1 MIEKMKFLSITGPK
15 ADIDRMTETY
25 LSKYE
30 IHLENA
36 LSELTEVAN
45 LSPFLEIN
53 PYKEALSTIDSFYEQ
68 LEDPSQ
74 ISPELMDI
82 EKAIKTVRA
91 VQDGFRRLEE
101 EKSRLQSEHAEILD
115 PLKIIRP
122 FKNLNFDVSEILNFK
137 YIHYRFG
144 RIEKQYLQKFEK
156 YIYDNLD
163 TLFIKCG
170 EDEMYVYGVYF
181 VPEHQAHKVHAVY
194 SSMHFERIFIPNEY
208 HGTAAEA
215 FEKLDTR
222 HREIHKALDANKEAS
237 RKFLQDNSTKIV
249 SAKAALDA
257 CSSSFDIRKLAA
269 CTPGDTNTFYI
280 LCGWMTEK
288 DALAFRKDIQN
299 DEKIFCLMED
309 QKAPATQKPPTKLR
323 NPKLFKPF
331 EMYVKMYGLPAYNEM
346 DPTWFVAITYSFIFG
361 AMFGDVG
368 QGLVLFL
375 GGLFLYK
382 TKKMDL
388 AGIISCAGVFSVF
401 FGFMYGSFF
410 GFEDVLKAIWLKP
423 MNQMMDVPLVGRLNA
438 VFVIAIGFGMFIILI
453 CMVFNIIN
461 SIRRGDTEKTWFD
474 SNAVAG
480 LVFYGSIVLTI
491 GLFIS
496 GKKLPA
502 AAILVIMFGVPLL
515 LMFLKEPL
523 TNLVE
528 KKSKILPEQKGM
540 FFVQSFFEQRTCLSV
555 LVKSWILPE
564 QKGMFFVQSF
574 FELFEVLLSYLS
586 NTLSFLRIG
595 AFAVSH
601 AAMMEV
607 VLMLAGATNGGSP
620 NWVVVVLG
628 NIFVCA
634 MEGLIVGI
642 QVLRLEYYEIFSRFY
657 AGNGREFKPFMKAAH
672 KN

>member
-1 MIEKMKFLSITGPK
+1 MVMIEKMKFLSITGPK

-74 ISPELMDI
+74 ISPEPMDI

-91 VQDGFRRLEE
+91 VQDGFRCLEE

-288 DALAFRKDIQN
+288 DALAFQKDIQN

-540 FFVQSFFEQRTCLSV
+540 FFVQSFFE
-555 LVKSWILPE
+555 
-564 QKGMFFVQSF
+564 
-574 FELFEVLLSYLS
+574 LFEVLLSYLS

-620 NWVVVVLG
+620 NWIVVVLG

>member
-1 MIEKMKFLSITGPK
+1 MKFLSITGPK

-30 IHLENA
+30 IHLESA
-36 LSELTEVAN
+36 LAELTEVAN

-53 PYKEALSTIDSFYEQ
+53 PYREALSTIDSFYDQ
-68 LEDPSQ
+68 LDDPAKT
-74 ISPELMDI
+74 PPRKMDI
-82 EKAIKTVRA
+82 ETALAAIDRIKKKSQALDEERA
-91 VQDGFRRLEE
+91 
-101 EKSRLQSEHAEILD
+101 SLQAEHGSMVD
-115 PLKIIRP
+115 SLKIIRP
-122 FKNLNFDVSEILNFK
+122 FRNLDYDVSSILKFR

-170 EDEMYVYGVYF
+170 EDEQYIYGVYF
-181 VPEHQAHKVHAVY
+181 VPEHEAHKVHAVY
-194 SSMHFERIFIPNEY
+194 SSMHFERIFIPDNYE
-208 HGTAAEA
+208 GTAAQA
-215 FEKLDTR
+215 FEKLDR
-222 HREIHKALDANKEAS
+222 HHKEIHRKLDANKTAAQ
-237 RKFLQDNSTKIV
+237 KLLTDNQEDIV
-249 SAKAALDA
+249 SAKATLESF
-257 CSSSFDIRKLAA
+257 SSSFDIRKLAA
-269 CTPGDTNTFYI
+269 CTQGETNTFYI
-280 LCGWMTEK
+280 LCGWMTER
-288 DALAFRKDIQN
+288 DAAAFQKDIQN
-299 DEKIFCLMED
+299 DDKIFCLMED
-309 QKAPATQKPPTKLR
+309 QQAPAKKKPPTKLR

-375 GGLFLYK
+375 GGMFLYK
-382 TKKMDL
+382 TRHMDL
-388 AGIISCAGVFSVF
+388 AGIIGCAGVFSIF

-410 GFEDVLKAIWLKP
+410 GFEDILHAIWLKP
-423 MNQMMDVPLVGRLNA
+423 MNQMMNVPLVGRLNA
-438 VFVIAIGFGMFIILI
+438 VFVIAIGFGMFIILT

-461 SIRRGDTEKTWFD
+461 SFRNKDIERTWFD
-474 SNAVAG
+474 SNAIAG
-480 LVFYGSIVLTI
+480 LVFYGSIVLTV

-502 AAILVIMFGVPLL
+502 TAVLVVMFAVPLL

-528 KKSKILPEQKGM
+528 KKKE
-540 FFVQSFFEQRTCLSV
+540 
-555 LVKSWILPE
+555 ILPE

-607 VLMLAGATNGGSP
+607 VLMLAGATEGGSP
-620 NWVVVVLG
+620 NWIVVVLG

-657 AGNGREFKPFMKAAH
+657 AGNGREFKPFRK
-672 KN
+672 KS

>member
-1 MIEKMKFLSITGPK
+1 MKFLSITGPK
-15 ADIDRMTETY
+15 ADIDRLTKTY

-30 IHLENA
+30 IHLESA
-36 LSELTEVAN
+36 LSELTDVAN

-53 PYKEALSTIDSFYEQ
+53 PYREYLTVIDGFYEQ
-68 LEDPSQ
+68 LDESEKTV
-74 ISPELMDI
+74 PEPMDI
-82 EKAIKTVRA
+82 ETALATVNKIQEHARL
-91 VQDGFRRLEE
+91 LEE
-101 EKSRLQSEHAEILD
+101 QKEKLQEEHAGMVD
-115 PLKIIRP
+115 SLKIIRP
-122 FKNLNFDVSEILNFK
+122 FKDLDYDISTILNFK

-170 EDEMYVYGVYF
+170 EDEQYVYGVYF
-181 VPEHQAHKVHAVY
+181 VPEHEAHKVHAVY
-194 SSMHFERIFIPNEY
+194 SSMHFERIFVPDDY
-208 HGTAAEA
+208 QGTAREA
-215 FEKLDTR
+215 FETLDKR
-222 HREIHKALDANKEAS
+222 HRDIHAGLDANKAEYQHFLNRCAS
-237 RKFLQDNSTKIV
+237 KIV
-249 SAKAALDA
+249 SAKAALES
-257 CSSSFDIRKLAA
+257 CSRNFDIRKLAA
-269 CTPGDTNTFYI
+269 CTQGESNTFYI

-288 DALAFRKDIQN
+288 DALAFQQDIQN
-299 DEKIFCLMED
+299 DDKIFCLIED
-309 QKAPATQKPPTKLR
+309 QHAPTNKKPPTKLK
-323 NPKLFKPF
+323 NLKLFQPF

-346 DPTWFVAITYSFIFG
+346 DPTWFVALTYSFIFG

-375 GGLFLYK
+375 GGILLYK

-388 AGIISCAGVFSVF
+388 AGIIGCAGVFSVF
-401 FGFMYGSFF
+401 FGF
-410 GFEDVLKAIWLKP
+410 EDVLKARWLKP
-423 MNQMMDVPLVGRLNA
+423 MNAMMDVPLVGRLNA

-461 SIRRGDTEKTWFD
+461 SIRNKNIEKTWFD

-480 LVFYGSIVLTI
+480 LVFYGSIVLTV

-502 AAILVIMFGVPLL
+502 AAVLAIMFGIPLI

-528 KKSKILPEQKGM
+528 KKAQI
-540 FFVQSFFEQRTCLSV
+540 F
-555 LVKSWILPE
+555 PE

-607 VLMLAGATNGGSP
+607 VLMLAGATEGGSP
-620 NWVVVVLG
+620 NWIVVVLG

-657 AGNGREFKPFMKAAH
+657 TGNGREFQPFMK
-672 KN
+672 KNSKTM

>member
-74 ISPELMDI
+74 ISPEPMDI

-237 RKFLQDNSTKIV
+237 HKFLQDNSTKIV

-288 DALAFRKDIQN
+288 DALAFQKDIQN

-461 SIRRGDTEKTWFD
+461 SIRKGDTEKTWFD

-540 FFVQSFFEQRTCLSV
+540 FFVQSFFE
-555 LVKSWILPE
+555 
-564 QKGMFFVQSF
+564 
-574 FELFEVLLSYLS
+574 LFEVLLSYLS

-607 VLMLAGATNGGSP
+607 VLMLAGATNGGNP
-620 NWVVVVLG
+620 NWIVVVLG

>member
-1 MIEKMKFLSITGPK
+1 MVMIEKMKFLSITGPK

-74 ISPELMDI
+74 ISPEPMDI

-208 HGTAAEA
+208 HGTAVEA

-288 DALAFRKDIQN
+288 DALAFQKDIQN

-540 FFVQSFFEQRTCLSV
+540 FFVQSFFE
-555 LVKSWILPE
+555 
-564 QKGMFFVQSF
+564 
-574 FELFEVLLSYLS
+574 LFEVLLSYLS

-607 VLMLAGATNGGSP
+607 VLMLAGATNGGNP
-620 NWVVVVLG
+620 NWIVVVLG

>member
-1 MIEKMKFLSITGPK
+1 MVMIEKMKFLSITGPK

-237 RKFLQDNSTKIV
+237 HKFLQDNSTKIV

-288 DALAFRKDIQN
+288 DALAFQKDIQN

-540 FFVQSFFEQRTCLSV
+540 FFVQSFFE
-555 LVKSWILPE
+555 
-564 QKGMFFVQSF
+564 
-574 FELFEVLLSYLS
+574 LFEVLLSYLS

-607 VLMLAGATNGGSP
+607 VLMLAGATNGGNP
-620 NWVVVVLG
+620 NWIVVVLG

-657 AGNGREFKPFMKAAH
+657 AGNGREFKPCMKAAH

>member
-122 FKNLNFDVSEILNFK
+122 FKNLNFDISEILNFK

-208 HGTAAEA
+208 HGTATEA

-288 DALAFRKDIQN
+288 DALAFQKDIQN

-461 SIRRGDTEKTWFD
+461 SIRKGDTEKTWFD

-528 KKSKILPEQKGM
+528 KKS
-540 FFVQSFFEQRTCLSV
+540 R
-555 LVKSWILPE
+555 ILPE

-607 VLMLAGATNGGSP
+607 VLMLAGATNGGNP
-620 NWVVVVLG
+620 NWIVVVLG

>member
-288 DALAFRKDIQN
+288 DALAFQKDIQN

-502 AAILVIMFGVPLL
+502 AAILVIMFGIPLL

-528 KKSKILPEQKGM
+528 KKSK
-540 FFVQSFFEQRTCLSV
+540 
-555 LVKSWILPE
+555 ILPE

-620 NWVVVVLG
+620 NWIVVVLG

>member
-1 MIEKMKFLSITGPK
+1 MVMIEKMKFLSITGPK

-68 LEDPSQ
+68 LEDPPQ
-74 ISPELMDI
+74 ISPEPMDI

-181 VPEHQAHKVHAVY
+181 VPEHQAHKIHAVY

-237 RKFLQDNSTKIV
+237 RKFLQDNSTNIV

-288 DALAFRKDIQN
+288 DALAFQKDIQN

-528 KKSKILPEQKGM
+528 KKSE
-540 FFVQSFFEQRTCLSV
+540 
-555 LVKSWILPE
+555 ILPE

-620 NWVVVVLG
+620 NWIVVVLG

>member
-1 MIEKMKFLSITGPK
+1 MVMIEKMKFLSITGPK

-74 ISPELMDI
+74 IRPELMDI

-288 DALAFRKDIQN
+288 DALAFQKDIQN

-540 FFVQSFFEQRTCLSV
+540 FFVQSFFE
-555 LVKSWILPE
+555 
-564 QKGMFFVQSF
+564 
-574 FELFEVLLSYLS
+574 LFEVLLSYLS

-607 VLMLAGATNGGSP
+607 VLMLAGATNGGNP
-620 NWVVVVLG
+620 NWIVVVLG

>member
-1 MIEKMKFLSITGPK
+1 MIVKMKFLSITGPR
-15 ADIDRMTETY
+15 ADIDRMTNRY

-30 IHLENA
+30 MQLENA
-36 LSELTEVAN
+36 LTELKTVDN
-45 LSPFLEIN
+45 LMPFLEMN
-53 PYKEALSTIDSFYEQ
+53 PYRDPLAKVTQFLGYMKDMPAEPSFDQSEDEILEMIRSINHDYMDLQQQKEKLKKKRENIQARMKVLEPFTSLDFDLHEIMQYKYIRTRFGKINVDYYHRLEKAL
-68 LEDPSQ
+68 LED
-74 ISPELMDI
+74 IDAL
-82 EKAIKTVRA
+82 
-91 VQDGFRRLEE
+91 FLEG
-101 EKSRLQSEHAEILD
+101 SRDAS
-115 PLKIIRP
+115 
-122 FKNLNFDVSEILNFK
+122 
-137 YIHYRFG
+137 
-144 RIEKQYLQKFEK
+144 
-156 YIYDNLD
+156 
-163 TLFIKCG
+163 
-170 EDEMYVYGVYF
+170 YVYGVYF
-181 VPEHQAHKVHAVY
+181 VSDADAGKVD
-194 SSMHFERIFIPNEY
+194 SIMRSLHFEKVDLLEDFG
-208 HGTAAEA
+208 GTPLEA
-215 FEKLDTR
+215 YRSLDKEVQNLTD
-222 HREIHKALDANKEAS
+222 EIQAVKDKRQEMFRKNAS
-237 RKFLQDNSTKIV
+237 RLLGARIQLERFSDN
-249 SAKAALDA
+249 
-257 CSSSFDIRKLAA
+257 FDIRKFAA
-269 CTPGDTNTFYI
+269 RTETDEQEEYYI
-280 LCGWMTEK
+280 LCGWMSEE
-288 DALAFRKDIQN
+288 DANAFIKEAQGDDKVYIVV
-299 DEKIFCLMED
+299 EED
-309 QKAPATQKPPTKLR
+309 REQYFGEPPTKLE

-528 KKSKILPEQKGM
+528 KKSE
-540 FFVQSFFEQRTCLSV
+540 
-555 LVKSWILPE
+555 ILPE

-620 NWVVVVLG
+620 NWIVVVLG

>member
-181 VPEHQAHKVHAVY
+181 VPEHQAHKIHAVY

-237 RKFLQDNSTKIV
+237 RKFLQDNSTNIV

-288 DALAFRKDIQN
+288 DALAFQKDIQN

-540 FFVQSFFEQRTCLSV
+540 FFVQSFFE
-555 LVKSWILPE
+555 
-564 QKGMFFVQSF
+564 
-574 FELFEVLLSYLS
+574 LFEVLLSYLS

-607 VLMLAGATNGGSP
+607 VLMLAGATNGGNP
-620 NWVVVVLG
+620 NWIVVVLG

>member
-1 MIEKMKFLSITGPK
+1 MVMIEKMKFLSITGPK

-74 ISPELMDI
+74 ISPEPMDI

-237 RKFLQDNSTKIV
+237 HKFLQDNSTKIV

-288 DALAFRKDIQN
+288 DALAFQKDIQN

-461 SIRRGDTEKTWFD
+461 SIRKGDTEKTWFD

-540 FFVQSFFEQRTCLSV
+540 FFVQSFFE
-555 LVKSWILPE
+555 
-564 QKGMFFVQSF
+564 
-574 FELFEVLLSYLS
+574 LFEVLLSYLS

-620 NWVVVVLG
+620 NWIVVVLG

>member
-68 LEDPSQ
+68 LEDTSQ

-91 VQDGFRRLEE
+91 VQDGFRCLEE

-288 DALAFRKDIQN
+288 DALAFQKDIQN

-361 AMFGDVG
+361 AMFGDAG

-528 KKSKILPEQKGM
+528 KKSE
-540 FFVQSFFEQRTCLSV
+540 
-555 LVKSWILPE
+555 ILPE

-620 NWVVVVLG
+620 NWIVVVLG

>member
-1 MIEKMKFLSITGPK
+1 MVMIEKMKFLSITGPK

-36 LSELTEVAN
+36 LSELTEVAS

-91 VQDGFRRLEE
+91 VQDGFRCLEE

-237 RKFLQDNSTKIV
+237 RKFLQDNSTNIV

-288 DALAFRKDIQN
+288 DALAFQKDIQN

-540 FFVQSFFEQRTCLSV
+540 FFVQSFFE
-555 LVKSWILPE
+555 
-564 QKGMFFVQSF
+564 
-574 FELFEVLLSYLS
+574 LFEVLLSYLS

>member
-288 DALAFRKDIQN
+288 DALAFRNDIQN

-528 KKSKILPEQKGM
+528 KKSE
-540 FFVQSFFEQRTCLSV
+540 
-555 LVKSWILPE
+555 ILPE

-634 MEGLIVGI
+634 MEGLIEGI

>member
-68 LEDPSQ
+68 LEDSSQ

-237 RKFLQDNSTKIV
+237 HKFLQDNSTKIV

-288 DALAFRKDIQN
+288 DALAFQKDIQN

-331 EMYVKMYGLPAYNEM
+331 ELYVKMYGLPAYNEM

-540 FFVQSFFEQRTCLSV
+540 FFVQSFFE
-555 LVKSWILPE
+555 
-564 QKGMFFVQSF
+564 
-574 FELFEVLLSYLS
+574 LFEVLLSYLS

-607 VLMLAGATNGGSP
+607 VLMLAGATNGGNP
-620 NWVVVVLG
+620 NWIVVVLG

>member
-36 LSELTEVAN
+36 LSELTEVAS

-74 ISPELMDI
+74 ISPEPMDI

-237 RKFLQDNSTKIV
+237 RKFLQDNSTNIV

-288 DALAFRKDIQN
+288 DALAFQKDIQN

-540 FFVQSFFEQRTCLSV
+540 FFVQSFFE
-555 LVKSWILPE
+555 
-564 QKGMFFVQSF
+564 
-574 FELFEVLLSYLS
+574 LFEVLLSYLS

>member
-237 RKFLQDNSTKIV
+237 HKFLQDNSTKIV

-288 DALAFRKDIQN
+288 DALAFQKDIQN

-528 KKSKILPEQKGM
+528 KKSE
-540 FFVQSFFEQRTCLSV
+540 
-555 LVKSWILPE
+555 ILPE

>member
-74 ISPELMDI
+74 ISPEPMDI

-237 RKFLQDNSTKIV
+237 HKFLQDNSTKIV

-288 DALAFRKDIQN
+288 DALAFQKDIQN

-309 QKAPATQKPPTKLR
+309 QKAPTTQKPPTKLR

-540 FFVQSFFEQRTCLSV
+540 FFVQSFFE
-555 LVKSWILPE
+555 
-564 QKGMFFVQSF
+564 
-574 FELFEVLLSYLS
+574 LFEVLLSYLS

-607 VLMLAGATNGGSP
+607 VLMLAGATNGGNP
-620 NWVVVVLG
+620 NWIVVVLG

>member
-1 MIEKMKFLSITGPK
+1 MVMIEKMKFLSITGPK

-91 VQDGFRRLEE
+91 VQDGFRHLEE

-237 RKFLQDNSTKIV
+237 HKFLQDNSTKIV

-269 CTPGDTNTFYI
+269 CTPGDTN
-280 LCGWMTEK
+280 
-288 DALAFRKDIQN
+288 
-299 DEKIFCLMED
+299 
-309 QKAPATQKPPTKLR
+309 
-323 NPKLFKPF
+323 PF

-540 FFVQSFFEQRTCLSV
+540 FFVQSFFE
-555 LVKSWILPE
+555 
-564 QKGMFFVQSF
+564 
-574 FELFEVLLSYLS
+574 LFEVLLSYLS

>member
-237 RKFLQDNSTKIV
+237 HKFLQDNSTKIV

-288 DALAFRKDIQN
+288 DALAFQKDIQN

-323 NPKLFKPF
+323 NPKIFKPF

-540 FFVQSFFEQRTCLSV
+540 FFVQSFFE
-555 LVKSWILPE
+555 
-564 QKGMFFVQSF
+564 
-574 FELFEVLLSYLS
+574 LFEVLLSYLS

-607 VLMLAGATNGGSP
+607 VLMLAGATNGGNP
-620 NWVVVVLG
+620 NWIVVVLG

>member
-74 ISPELMDI
+74 ISPEPMDI

-101 EKSRLQSEHAEILD
+101 EKSRLQSEYAEILD

-208 HGTAAEA
+208 HGTASEA

-288 DALAFRKDIQN
+288 DALAFQKDIQN

-540 FFVQSFFEQRTCLSV
+540 FFVQSFFE
-555 LVKSWILPE
+555 
-564 QKGMFFVQSF
+564 
-574 FELFEVLLSYLS
+574 LFEVLLSYLS

-607 VLMLAGATNGGSP
+607 VLMLAGATNGGNP
-620 NWVVVVLG
+620 NWIVVVLG

>member
-74 ISPELMDI
+74 ISPEPMDI

-208 HGTAAEA
+208 HGTAVEA

-237 RKFLQDNSTKIV
+237 RKFLQDNSTNIV

-288 DALAFRKDIQN
+288 DALAFQKDIQN

-502 AAILVIMFGVPLL
+502 AAILVIMFGIPLL

-528 KKSKILPEQKGM
+528 KKSK
-540 FFVQSFFEQRTCLSV
+540 
-555 LVKSWILPE
+555 ILPE

-607 VLMLAGATNGGSP
+607 VLMLAGATNGGNP
-620 NWVVVVLG
+620 NWIVVVLG